1 MVAIYFPQPEPAK
14 PIKMCAV
21 SFECLD
27 QNIDFLVRALHARNP
42 SKDNHITC
50 LGTAVTYNRR
60 CLRPSHHWLTVVNE
74 IVEAADDR
82 TLRLADLKGKA
93 AVWGARLSCDLHF
106 TQAEPAKAVLGAIAL
121 YREKFSADEQ
131 KGSIRWKG
139 TFGGFC
145 GVARVVLTRVVGSGV
160 EDEKSGKVAVSF
172 EQKLRGAER
181 NCANDVDAWVAKHAK
196 KFKHVKK
203 LQDTTVASQE
213 TAKRTVVQEEAI
225 KSILRKVELLAVEL
239 GLRTGN
245 EELVS
250 ELGGLD
256 LAGSEE

>member
-14 PIKMCAV
+14 PIKTYAV

-27 QNIDFLVRALHARNP
+27 NNTDFLVRALHARNL

-60 CLRPSHHWLTVVNE
+60 CLRPSHHWPTVVNE

-82 TLRLADLKGKA
+82 TLRLADLKDKA

-106 TQAEPAKAVLGAIAL
+106 TQAEPAMAVLGAIAL

-131 KGSIRWKG
+131 KGSVRSKG
-139 TFGGFC
+139 TFGGFYSN
-145 GVARVVLTRVVGSGV
+145 ARVVLTRAVVPGV
-160 EDEKSGKVAVSF
+160 EDEKSGKVAVSLD
-172 EQKLRGAER
+172 QKLRGAEET
-181 NCANDVDAWVAKHAK
+181 CANGVDAWAAEHAK
-196 KFKHVKK
+196 KFKLAKK
-203 LQDTTVASQE
+203 LQDTTAASQE
-213 TAKRTVVQEEAI
+213 TTKRTVVQEDAV

-239 GLRTGN
+239 GLKTGN

-250 ELGGLD
+250 ELGG
-256 LAGSEE
+256 